1 MADGTSVTLIFYRV
15 GAQWW
20 KEPALNLIAAAAQ
33 RSAYTHVEIAIGE
46 DPGHGGQ
53 MANVARVFNGAR
65 AAAAAPGG
73 TAAAA
78 PRSTPSPPTRATTL
92 IPRRPSRTDA
102 VGVELTERTGRNPA
116 YTYLS
121 LGCSKVAEQ
130 KMLAFARAQISKPF
144 SNSGMARS
152 LVWPRQ
158 TDGRSWFCAELV
170 AAILQ
175 VGGLMHSESNPGAA
189 TPYSLYKLY
198 SQQAAATANPYTLRA
213 VQGLTFATVIN
224 NGAASHVP
232 LLADD
237 RAAASAAVESA
248 RNASVTLGLA
258 APRAVPAPITAGHR
272 RADSPPRASFRLL
285 NAGGVRPA
293 PGRAVRLSMSS
304 LGS

>member
-1 MADGTSVTLIFYRV
+1 MADGTSVTLVFYRV

-53 MANVARVFNGAR
+53 MANVARVFNGVP
-65 AAAAAPGG
+65 AAAEALGG

-78 PRSTPSPPTRATTL
+78 PRSTPSPATRATTL
-92 IPRRPSRTDA
+92 IPRRPSRADS

-158 TDGRSWFCAELV
+158 TDGNSWFCAELV
-170 AAILQ
+170 AAILK
-175 VGGLMHSESNPGAA
+175 VGGLMHQESNLGAA

-198 SQQAAATANPYTLRA
+198 SQQAAATANLHTLRV
-213 VQGLTFATVIN
+213 VQGLTFATVIR
-224 NGAASHVP
+224 NGGSAAHVL

-237 RAAASAAVESA
+237 RAAAAAAASA
-248 RNASVTLGLA
+248 RAPAPTGVAL
-258 APRAVPAPITAGHR
+258 PRAVPTPVHLRAGAGPIRR
-272 RADSPPRASFRLL
+272 RAPPSASL
-285 NAGGVRPA
+285 RPT
-293 PGRAVRLSMSS
+293 GRCQGTR
-304 LGS
+304 G

>member
-1 MADGTSVTLIFYRV
+1 
-15 GAQWW
+15 
-20 KEPALNLIAAAAQ
+20 
-33 RSAYTHVEIAIGE
+33 
-46 DPGHGGQ
+46 
-53 MANVARVFNGAR
+53 
-65 AAAAAPGG
+65 
-73 TAAAA
+73 
-78 PRSTPSPPTRATTL
+78 
-92 IPRRPSRTDA
+92 
-102 VGVELTERTGRNPA
+102 
-116 YTYLS
+116 
-121 LGCSKVAEQ
+121 
-130 KMLAFARAQISKPF
+130 MLAFARAQISKPF

-258 APRAVPAPITAGHR
+258 APRAACPTPLSTA
-272 RADSPPRASFRLL
+272 RAEED
-285 NAGGVRPA
+285 V
-293 PGRAVRLSMSS
+293 LSSAQQRFMV
-304 LGS
+304 LGSWQ

>member
-1 MADGTSVTLIFYRV
+1 
-15 GAQWW
+15 
-20 KEPALNLIAAAAQ
+20 
-33 RSAYTHVEIAIGE
+33 
-46 DPGHGGQ
+46 
-53 MANVARVFNGAR
+53 
-65 AAAAAPGG
+65 
-73 TAAAA
+73 
-78 PRSTPSPPTRATTL
+78 
-92 IPRRPSRTDA
+92 
-102 VGVELTERTGRNPA
+102 
-116 YTYLS
+116 
-121 LGCSKVAEQ
+121 
-130 KMLAFARAQISKPF
+130 MLAFARAQISKPF

-189 TPYSLYKLY
+189 TPYSLYRMY

-232 LLADD
+232 LLAEE
-237 RAAASAAVESA
+237 RGAATAAVESA
-248 RNASVTLGLA
+248 RHTSATLGLA
-258 APRAVPAPITAGHR
+258 VPRAVPTPVMSGRR

-293 PGRAVRLSMSS
+293 PGRAVKLSMSS
-304 LGS
+304 LGNS